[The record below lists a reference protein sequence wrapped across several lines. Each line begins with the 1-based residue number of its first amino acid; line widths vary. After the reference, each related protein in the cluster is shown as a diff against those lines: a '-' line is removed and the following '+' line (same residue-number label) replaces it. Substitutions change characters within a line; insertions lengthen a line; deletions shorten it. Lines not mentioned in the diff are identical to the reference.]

1 MFTFQTRIAA
11 VVTVV
16 LCIPAMAVAHP
27 FHISS
32 AEIEYDA
39 GSDRLQVSLK
49 LQAVDMER
57 ALAKMAGKRIKLE
70 QADIDEWLVEYLN
83 RHLFLTP
90 AVAVDVQG
98 NSLAQGSLAQGALAQ
113 GAPLTEAAEDADQL
127 PQANRSPLRSRVHWV
142 GSELKG
148 AWMWIYFEFELPP
161 ARDNLQL
168 VNTVLFDTNT
178 SQINTVS
185 VRHARQR
192 TTLKLTSQQPSE
204 EFPAQWMTP

>member
-11 VVTVV
+11 VVIVV
-16 LCIPAMAVAHP
+16 LCTPAMAVAHP

-57 ALAKMAGKRIKLE
+57 ALAKLAAKRIKLE
-70 QADIDEWLVEYLN
+70 QADIDVWLVEYLD
-83 RHLFLTP
+83 RHLYLTP

-98 NSLAQGSLAQGALAQ
+98 NSLIQGPLAQGPPAQ
-113 GAPLTEAAEDADQL
+113 VPPLPDAEEDADQL
-127 PQANRSPLRSRVHWV
+127 LQASRDPLRSRVHWV

-148 AWMWIYFEFELPP
+148 AWMWIYFELELPP

-185 VRHARQR
+185 VRHASQR

-204 EFPAQWMTP
+204 KFPTQWMTP